1 MSEHSVIQQEDD
13 DEIVPFVMDAFECIR
28 TRNKPVQDAQ
38 ILGEH
43 PQSTES
49 ANHTGFDFD

>member
-38 ILGEH
+38 ILGER
-43 PQSTES
+43 PQSSES